1 MRQKLL
7 LLLAVCMVLP
17 LQARRVYIHGRVYD
31 ESGQPVELA
40 TVNEEQ
46 TLHSAMTNLKGEYSF
61 TVNSRSDTLNLI
73 FRMVGHETRRRTL
86 INPADTVQLDIM
98 LPTSNYT
105 LQNVDVTATRRRS
118 DGMQDIGAE
127 GLRFTAD
134 ANGGSVESIIATQ
147 AGVSTHNELS
157 SQYNVRGGNFRSCG
171 PGVSHDSGDGKA
183 DEPDVQADICSRRA
197 DKEDQRH

>member
-61 TVNSRSDTLNLI
+61 TINSRSDTLNLI
-73 FRMVGHETRRRTL
+73 FRMVGH
-86 INPADTVQLDIM
+86 
-98 LPTSNYT
+98 
-105 LQNVDVTATRRRS
+105 
-118 DGMQDIGAE
+118 
-127 GLRFTAD
+127 
-134 ANGGSVESIIATQ
+134 
-147 AGVSTHNELS
+147 
-157 SQYNVRGGNFRSCG
+157 
-171 PGVSHDSGDGKA
+171 
-183 DEPDVQADICSRRA
+183 
-197 DKEDQRH
+197 DQG